1 MGIIGSSFEKLE
13 GWLSSFTIEV
23 FASIFKKEWID
34 QALEKTGRQSR
45 RERKL
50 TAGLT
55 VWLAIA
61 LGFYRNLSIPNVLNR
76 IGNVFGVG
84 SLWEDGKAP
93 TSGSIVEART
103 RVGFGPLRE
112 LVEKLR
118 QWILDTHRESMSWK
132 GWLLL
137 DLDGTTLKVPD
148 SDENRRRFGLP
159 GSHRGRAAFPQMRAL
174 FLVSARLRF
183 VLGAI
188 FAPYGRGET
197 TLALRMLSLIP
208 QRALLILDRGF
219 NSWEFL
225 LGICQAG
232 NQFLLRAK
240 KGMKGVVLSVLGPGD
255 RLIEIKTPRA
265 LRNRLPSIPKTTL
278 IREITVRIKG
288 KPYRFFTSLLDAEIY
303 SAVELVFRYAERW
316 QEEIAFDE
324 IKTHQCGATT
334 VNRPVIFRSEA
345 SRRVLQ
351 EAYGLVLAYNLI
363 RILMTQAALKFNV
376 PPLRIS
382 FVDSMERI
390 RSAALLMAA
399 ARTPLLPAI
408 FEDLLHSIAQCVLP
422 KRKPRDNPR
431 AVCIKMSKFPLKQ
444 KRKAS

>member
-13 GWLSSFTIEV
+13 GWMGSFTIEV
-23 FASIFKKEWID
+23 FASVLKKEWID
-34 QALEKTGRQSR
+34 QALEMTGRETQ

-50 TAGLT
+50 TAVLT

-61 LGFYRNLSIPNVLNR
+61 LGLYRNLSIPNTLNR

-93 TSGSIVEART
+93 TSGSIVDART

-118 QWILDTHRESMSWK
+118 QWILETYREPMSWK

-137 DLDGTTLKVPD
+137 DLDGTTFKVPD
-148 SDENRRRFGLP
+148 SDENRHRFGLP
-159 GSHRGRAAFPQMRAL
+159 GANRGRAAFPQMRAL

-183 VLGAI
+183 VLGAL

-208 QRALLILDRGF
+208 QEALLILDRCF
-219 NSWEFL
+219 NSWQFL

-232 NQFLLRAK
+232 NQFLIRAK
-240 KGMKGVVLSVLGPGD
+240 KGMKGAVVSVLGPGD
-255 RLIEIKTPRA
+255 RLINMKIPPA
-265 LRNRLPSIPKTTL
+265 LRRRFPSMPKMVL
-278 IREITVRIKG
+278 IRELTVHIKG
-288 KPYRFFTSLLDAEIY
+288 KPYRFFTSLLDAQVY

-316 QEEIAFDE
+316 QEEIALDE

-334 VNRPVIFRSEA
+334 VNRPVIFRSTA

-363 RILMTQAALKFNV
+363 RVLMTQAALKYNV

-382 FVDSMERI
+382 FVGSMERI
-390 RSAALLMAA
+390 RAAALLMAA
-399 ARTPLLPAI
+399 ARTPLLPVI

-422 KRKPRDNPR
+422 KRKHRENPR
-431 AVCIKMSKFPLKQ
+431 EVCIKMSSYLL
-444 KRKAS
+444 KRKKAS

>member
-13 GWLSSFTIEV
+13 GWMGSFTIEV
-23 FASIFKKEWID
+23 FASTLKTEWID
-34 QALEKTGRQSR
+34 KALEKTGRETQ

-50 TAGLT
+50 TAVLT

-61 LGFYRNLSIPNVLNR
+61 MGFYRNLSIPNILNR

-84 SLWEDGKAP
+84 SLWEDGKVP

-103 RVGFGPLRE
+103 RVGFGPVRE
-112 LVEKLR
+112 LVEMLR
-118 QWILDTHRESMSWK
+118 QWILDTYRESMSWK

-148 SDENRRRFGLP
+148 SDENRHRFGLP
-159 GSHRGRAAFPQMRAL
+159 GSNRGRAAFPQMRAL

-183 VLGAI
+183 ILGAL
-188 FAPYGRGET
+188 FAPYGRGEI
-197 TLALRMLSLIP
+197 TLALRMLNLIP
-208 QRALLILDRGF
+208 RGTLLILDRCF
-219 NSWEFL
+219 NAWEFL
-225 LGICQAG
+225 LGIRQAD
-232 NQFLLRAK
+232 NQFLIRAK
-240 KGMKGVVLSVLGPGD
+240 KGMQGAVLSVLGPGD
-255 RLIEIKTPRA
+255 RLVDMTIPRA
-265 LRNRLPSIPKTTL
+265 LRRRFPSMPKTTI
-278 IREITVRIKG
+278 IRELTVRIKG
-288 KPYRFFTSLLDAEIY
+288 KPYRFFTSLLDAETY
-303 SAVELVFRYAERW
+303 SAVELVLRYAERW
-316 QEEIAFDE
+316 QEEIALDE
-324 IKTHQCGATT
+324 IKTHQFGATT

-363 RILMTQAALKFNV
+363 RILMTQAALKANV

-382 FVDSMERI
+382 FVDSLERI

-408 FEDLLHSIAQCVLP
+408 FQDLLHSIAQCVLP
-422 KRKPRDNPR
+422 IRKHRDNPR
-431 AVCIKMSKFPLKQ
+431 AVCIKMSSYPLKR
-444 KRKAS
+444 KKAS

>member
-1 MGIIGSSFEKLE
+1 MGYIGSSFQKLE
-13 GWLSSFTIEV
+13 GWMESFTIEV
-23 FASIFKKEWID
+23 FASTLQKEWID
-34 QALEKTGRQSR
+34 QALEKTGRETL

-50 TAGLT
+50 TAVLI

-61 LGFYRNLSIPNVLNR
+61 MGFYRNLSIQNILNHM
-76 IGNVFGVG
+76 GNVFGMG
-84 SLWEDGKAP
+84 SLWEDGKEP
-93 TSGSIVEART
+93 TSSSTVEART

-118 QWILDTHRESMSWK
+118 QWILETHREAMSWK

-137 DLDGTTLKVPD
+137 DLDGTTFKVPD
-148 SDENRRRFGLP
+148 SDENRHRFGLP
-159 GSHRGRAAFPQMRAL
+159 GSNRSRAAFPQMRAL

-183 VLGAI
+183 IMGAL
-188 FAPYGRGET
+188 FAPYGRAEIA
-197 TLALRMLSLIP
+197 LAFRMLSLIP
-208 QRALLILDRGF
+208 QGTLLILDRNF
-219 NSWEFL
+219 NAWQFL

-232 NQFLLRAK
+232 NQFLIRAK
-240 KGMKGVVLSVLGPGD
+240 KNMKGKVLAVLGPGD
-255 RLIEIKTPRA
+255 RLIDMKIPRA
-265 LRNRLPSIPKTTL
+265 LRRQFPSMPKTVVV
-278 IREITVRIKG
+278 RELTVRIKG
-288 KPYRFFTSLLDAEIY
+288 KPYRFFTSLLDAQVY

-316 QEEIAFDE
+316 QEEIALDE

-334 VNRPVIFRSEA
+334 VNRPVIIRSKA

-422 KRKPRDNPR
+422 KRKHRENPR
-431 AVCIKMSKFPLKQ
+431 EVCIKMSSYLR
-444 KRKAS
+444 KRKEAA

>member
-1 MGIIGSSFEKLE
+1 
-13 GWLSSFTIEV
+13 
-23 FASIFKKEWID
+23 
-34 QALEKTGRQSR
+34 
-45 RERKL
+45 
-50 TAGLT
+50 
-55 VWLAIA
+55 
-61 LGFYRNLSIPNVLNR
+61 
-76 IGNVFGVG
+76 
-84 SLWEDGKAP
+84 
-93 TSGSIVEART
+93 
-103 RVGFGPLRE
+103 
-112 LVEKLR
+112 
-118 QWILDTHRESMSWK
+118 
-132 GWLLL
+132 
-137 DLDGTTLKVPD
+137 
-148 SDENRRRFGLP
+148 
-159 GSHRGRAAFPQMRAL
+159 MRAL

-208 QRALLILDRGF
+208 QGTLLILDRGF
-219 NSWEFL
+219 NAWQFL
-225 LGICQAG
+225 LGIRQAG
-232 NQFLLRAK
+232 NQFLVRAK
-240 KGMKGVVLSVLGPGD
+240 KGMKGTVLSVLGPGD
-255 RLIEIKTPRA
+255 RLIEIKIPPA
-265 LRNRLPSIPKTTL
+265 LRRRFPSMPKTVL

-288 KPYRFFTSLLDAEIY
+288 KPYRFFTSLLDAQIY

-316 QEEIAFDE
+316 QEEIALDE

-334 VNRPVIFRSEA
+334 VNRPVIFRSTA

-399 ARTPLLPAI
+399 ARTPLLLAI

-422 KRKPRDNPR
+422 KRKHRENPR
-431 AVCIKMSKFPLKQ
+431 AVCIKMSSYPR
-444 KRKAS
+444 KRKKAS